1 MQQVALGLGCD
12 RDASLATVEAAVAEA
27 LARAE
32 IGLSAVC
39 RLATIDKKRDEAA
52 ILSLAARHGWP
63 LHLFSAAELS
73 AVPVRSPS
81 ETVRKRMGTP
91 AVAEAAALL
100 AAETDLRGLVLEKHK
115 HTGRDGKNATVAIA
129 RLSFRG

>member
-1 MQQVALGLGCD
+1 MRVALGLGCE
-12 RDASLATVEAAVAEA
+12 RGASLATVEAAIAEA
-27 LARAE
+27 LARADM
-32 IGLSAVC
+32 GRSAVC
-39 RLATIDKKRDEAA
+39 RLATIDRKRDEAA
-52 ILSLAARHGWP
+52 ILALAARYGWP

-81 ETVRKRMGTP
+81 ETVRRRMGTP

-115 HTGRDGKNATVAIA
+115 HKGRDGKNATVAIA
-129 RLSFRG
+129 SLGLGG